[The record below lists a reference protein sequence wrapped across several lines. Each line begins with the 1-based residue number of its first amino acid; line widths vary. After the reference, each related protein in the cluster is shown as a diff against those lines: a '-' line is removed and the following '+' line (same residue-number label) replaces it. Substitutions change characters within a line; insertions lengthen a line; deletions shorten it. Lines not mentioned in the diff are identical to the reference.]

1 MGKSQNY
8 YQLLLPSV
16 DSLFIAKGPVCFLP
30 IAILLRLLIAW
41 LKTYNSIYSN

>member
-16 DSLFIAKGPVCFLP
+16 DSLLIAKGCVCFLP
-30 IAILLRLLIAW
+30 IAILLFLFIA
-41 LKTYNSIYSN
+41 LSKP